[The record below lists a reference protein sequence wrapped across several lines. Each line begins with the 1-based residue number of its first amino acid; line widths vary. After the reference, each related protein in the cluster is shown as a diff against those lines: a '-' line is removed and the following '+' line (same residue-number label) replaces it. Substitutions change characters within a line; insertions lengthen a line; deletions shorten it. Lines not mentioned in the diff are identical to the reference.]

1 MYHAIVKL
9 MNGEE
14 LITKV
19 INDDGGHWT
28 FQDPV
33 IMYRHIAP
41 TGMTWLQCS
50 HWLLFNE
57 VSIVRVHKDKVLA
70 LVGDL
75 HDNVIANYEKFLQ
88 EGYVEMSE
96 KRNSGH
102 EKEKFEQQIDQLV
115 GVGANTTYH

>member
-1 MYHAIVKL
+1 M
-9 MNGEE
+9 
-14 LITKV
+14 
-19 INDDGGHWT
+19 
-28 FQDPV
+28 
-33 IMYRHIAP
+33 
-41 TGMTWLQCS
+41 
-50 HWLLFNE
+50 FNE